1 MITIGYSTRKIDNS
15 YIEHIKKTCG
25 NKKVQIINC
34 CKYIKYQKLSNFNM
48 SKIVK
53 CPSCDCHIV
62 VNEKGQKE
70 FCIKDNSN

>member
-1 MITIGYSTRKIDNS
+1 
-15 YIEHIKKTCG
+15 
-25 NKKVQIINC
+25 
-34 CKYIKYQKLSNFNM
+34 M

-70 FCIKDNSN
+70 FCMKDER

>member
-1 MITIGYSTRKIDNS
+1 MKFN
-15 YIEHIKKTCG
+15 

-62 VNEKGQKE
+62 VDEKGQKE
-70 FCIKDNSN
+70 FCIKDER

>member
-1 MITIGYSTRKIDNS
+1 
-15 YIEHIKKTCG
+15 
-25 NKKVQIINC
+25 
-34 CKYIKYQKLSNFNM
+34 M

-70 FCIKDNSN
+70 LCIKDGR